1 MIVNIEIYPTE
12 FLVDISAL
20 PTVFNVEISQG
31 GGGGGGETLTAEQIK
46 ALYESNANTNAFTDN
61 EKTKLAG
68 LENYNDSPII
78 SALGNK
84 VDKVSGKSL
93 STNDYSDSEKTKL
106 AGLNN
111 FDPTPINEQLELKAN
126 QLTTYTKTE
135 VDGLISATY
144 RAKGSVNNFAS
155 LPTTGNKQG
164 DAWNLIDTGANY
176 VWVLNLNN
184 TGIAGWDKLSG
195 VVDLSSYATISA
207 MNTALALKVDKIEG
221 KGLSESDFTSAE
233 KTKLSEIETGANNYV
248 LPATSGTVLGGVK
261 EVYLTQSAYNAL
273 TPKLTDVKYH
283 IEKI

>member
-1 MIVNIEIYPTE
+1 MSNYKIFKINGQGKGTLTDVPPE
-12 FLVDISAL
+12 DI
-20 PTVFNVEISQG
+20 VEIGSNLSAGSSDG
-31 GGGGGGETLTAEQIK
+31 GVITEDSDTVAFTGNGTAGNPLSAESVGGETLTAEQIK

-68 LENYNDSPII
+68 LEN
-78 SALGNK
+78 
-84 VDKVSGKSL
+84 
-93 STNDYSDSEKTKL
+93 
-106 AGLNN
+106 
-111 FDPTPINEQLELKAN
+111 FDPTPINEQLALKAN

-164 DAWNLIDTGANY
+164 DVWNLIDTGANY
-176 VWVLNLNN
+176 VWILNLNN
-184 TGIAGWDKLSG
+184 TGIAGWDNLSG

-207 MNTALALKVDKIEG
+207 MNTALGLKVDKIAG

-233 KTKLSEIETGANNYV
+233 KTKLSEIATGANNYV
-248 LPATSGTVLGGVK
+248 LPVTSGTVLGGVK

>member
-31 GGGGGGETLTAEQIK
+31 GGGGGTLTAEQIK

-106 AGLNN
+106 
-111 FDPTPINEQLELKAN
+111 
-126 QLTTYTKTE
+126 
-135 VDGLISATY
+135 
-144 RAKGSVNNFAS
+144 
-155 LPTTGNKQG
+155 
-164 DAWNLIDTGANY
+164 
-176 VWVLNLNN
+176 
-184 TGIAGWDKLSG
+184 
-195 VVDLSSYATISA
+195 
-207 MNTALALKVDKIEG
+207 
-221 KGLSESDFTSAE
+221 
-233 KTKLSEIETGANNYV
+233 SEIATGANNYV

-261 EVYLTQSAYNAL
+261 EVYLTQSAYDAL

>member
-31 GGGGGGETLTAEQIK
+31 GDGGETLTAEQIK
-46 ALYESNANTNAFTDN
+46 ALYESNINTNAFTDN
-61 EKTKLAG
+61 EKTKLAC
-68 LENYNDSPII
+68 
-78 SALGNK
+78 
-84 VDKVSGKSL
+84 
-93 STNDYSDSEKTKL
+93 
-106 AGLNN
+106 LNN
-111 FDPTPINEQLELKAN
+111 FDPTPINEQLALKAN

-164 DAWNLIDTGANY
+164 DVWSLIDTGANY

-184 TGIAGWDKLSG
+184 TGIAGWDNLSG

-207 MNTALALKVDKIEG
+207 MNTALDLKVDKIAG

-233 KTKLSEIETGANNYV
+233 KTKLSEIAAGANNYV
-248 LPATSGTVLGGVK
+248 LPVTSGTVLGGVK
-261 EVYLTQSAYNAL
+261 EVYLKTILFQKEL
-273 TPKLTDVKYH
+273 WRFLKLNSSLF
-283 IEKI
+283 

>member
-31 GGGGGGETLTAEQIK
+31 GSGGGGESLTAEQIK
-46 ALYESNANTNAFTDN
+46 ALYESNGNTNAFTDN

-68 LENYNDSPII
+68 LENYNDSAIN

-111 FDPTPINEQLELKAN
+111 FDPTPINEQLALKAN

-135 VDGLISATY
+135 VDGLVKGEIITFDTDLTLLYNIS
-144 RAKGSVNNFAS
+144 
-155 LPTTGNKQG
+155 
-164 DAWNLIDTGANY
+164 
-176 VWVLNLNN
+176 
-184 TGIAGWDKLSG
+184 KL
-195 VVDLSSYATISA
+195 
-207 MNTALALKVDKIEG
+207 
-221 KGLSESDFTSAE
+221 
-233 KTKLSEIETGANNYV
+233 
-248 LPATSGTVLGGVK
+248 
-261 EVYLTQSAYNAL
+261 
-273 TPKLTDVKYH
+273 
-283 IEKI
+283 

>member
-20 PTVFNVEISQG
+20 PTVFNVEISQ
-31 GGGGGGETLTAEQIK
+31 GGGGGETLTAEQIK

-106 AGLNN
+106 AGLEN
-111 FDPTPINEQLELKAN
+111 FDPTPINEELALKADK
-126 QLTTYTKTE
+126 LTTYTKTE
-135 VDGLISATY
+135 VDGLISSTY
-144 RAKGSVNNFAS
+144 RAKGSVDNYSS
-155 LPTTGNKQG
+155 LPTTGRKQG
-164 DAWNLIDTGANY
+164 DVWNVIDTGANY

-184 TGIAGWDKLSG
+184 TGIAGWDNLSG

-207 MNTALALKVDKIEG
+207 MNTALGLKVDKIAG

-233 KTKLSEIETGANNYV
+233 KTKLSEIATGANNYV
-248 LPATSGTVLGGVK
+248 LPATSGTILGGVK
-261 EVYLTQSAYNAL
+261 EVYLTQSAYDAL

>member
-31 GGGGGGETLTAEQIK
+31 GSGGESLTAEQIK
-46 ALYESNANTNAFTDN
+46 ALYESNANTNAFTDS

-111 FDPTPINEQLELKAN
+111 FDPTPINEQLALKAN

-135 VDGLISATY
+135 VDGLISETY

-164 DAWNLIDTGANY
+164 DVWNLIDTGANY
-176 VWVLNLNN
+176 VWLLNLNN
-184 TGIAGWDKLSG
+184 TGIAGWDNLSG

-207 MNTALALKVDKIEG
+207 MNTALGLKVDKIAG

-233 KTKLSEIETGANNYV
+233 KTKLSEIATGANNYV

-261 EVYLTQSAYNAL
+261 EVYLTQSAYDAL